1 MSDQKDPGIKLFG
14 RVIPW
19 GPETAPGTTE
29 VEDPP
34 QDELQPR
41 APEVAAAVDED
52 QHNEKEEKNANEMVV
67 MPQEK
72 GKETKVDTPQ
82 QEKGNEMEVDAP
94 QKEHDDEM
102 KIDAQQEEKDEQ
114 MEAVASPTHGYIEP
128 ANLPPSESEH
138 KKGDEGPMD
147 SAEDKAASDAKG
159 QNEKTSN
166 EESGQDRALNKKPD
180 KILPCPRCNSMDTK
194 FCYYNNYNVNQPRHF
209 CKNCQRYWTA
219 GGAMRNVPVGAGRR
233 KNKNAAASH
242 FFQRVRATNATV
254 LSFGGHGGA
263 PPAARLDLDLAEQLS
278 HQLAPVR
285 SAGDAGRPCSEGSSS
300 RDGNGSRS
308 SVDEAAA
315 NADDG
320 SVQQHPGPASMN
332 SSGAT
337 VWPPYSCAPA
347 PAAYFPQGIAIP
359 IYPAAPAYWGCMVP
373 GAWSLPWPVQ
383 HPSSSS
389 SPSPTTTSAPSVVS
403 SSGAAD
409 DSSSHALGKRPRDR
423 EGDDGRN
430 GGNAKVWAPK
440 SIRIDDVD
448 EVARSSIWS
457 LVGIK
462 GDQTKQQ
469 DAADGHAGGHSKQ
482 LGTVFEPKRGE
493 ATKKA
498 MMTSSPLLHA
508 NPVALTRSVAF
519 QEGS

>member
-1 MSDQKDPGIKLFG
+1 MVAECHGGGAAAAGGDFLIKLFG
-14 RVIPW
+14 MTIPVPECGDAKDIQQSKSNRW
-19 GPETAPGTTE
+19 TEQDQDSHGLETAPAPAHTDTDTDTSDPSPQPE
-29 VEDPP
+29 VVDAEDPTETQQRP
-34 QDELQPR
+34 GNGDGEGD
-41 APEVAAAVDED
+41 AAG
-52 QHNEKEEKNANEMVV
+52 QREK
-67 MPQEK
+67 
-72 GKETKVDTPQ
+72 
-82 QEKGNEMEVDAP
+82 
-94 QKEHDDEM
+94 
-102 KIDAQQEEKDEQ
+102 
-114 MEAVASPTHGYIEP
+114 
-128 ANLPPSESEH
+128 L
-138 KKGDEGPMD
+138 
-147 SAEDKAASDAKG
+147 
-159 QNEKTSN
+159 
-166 EESGQDRALNKKPD
+166 KKPD
-180 KILPCPRCNSMDTK
+180 KVLPCPRCNSMDTK
-194 FCYYNNYNVNQPRHF
+194 FCYFNNYNVNQPRHF

-469 DAADGHAGGHSKQ
+469 DAADDHAGGHSKQ

>member
-1 MSDQKDPGIKLFG
+1 MVSHVEMGLAAGGFKLFG
-14 RVIPW
+14 KVITQCA
-19 GPETAPGTTE
+19 ESAPPASLVARE
-29 VEDPP
+29 RDDP
-34 QDELQPR
+34 DERDQPVVKR
-41 APEVAAAVDED
+41 EAA
-52 QHNEKEEKNANEMVV
+52 
-67 MPQEK
+67 
-72 GKETKVDTPQ
+72 
-82 QEKGNEMEVDAP
+82 
-94 QKEHDDEM
+94 
-102 KIDAQQEEKDEQ
+102 
-114 MEAVASPTHGYIEP
+114 
-128 ANLPPSESEH
+128 
-138 KKGDEGPMD
+138 
-147 SAEDKAASDAKG
+147 AASDSDSAVVLVDKQRRSGGPAESEDSKG
-159 QNEKTSN
+159 QHHPRPRQPQQ
-166 EESGQDRALNKKPD
+166 QDTAEARAAASAPP
-180 KILPCPRCNSMDTK
+180 LPCPRCRSRNTK
-194 FCYYNNYNVNQPRHF
+194 FCYFNNYNVNQPRHF

-389 SPSPTTTSAPSVVS
+389 SPTTTSAPSVVS

-469 DAADGHAGGHSKQ
+469 DRK
-482 LGTVFEPKRGE
+482 
-493 ATKKA
+493 
-498 MMTSSPLLHA
+498 
-508 NPVALTRSVAF
+508 SVV
-519 QEGS
+519 